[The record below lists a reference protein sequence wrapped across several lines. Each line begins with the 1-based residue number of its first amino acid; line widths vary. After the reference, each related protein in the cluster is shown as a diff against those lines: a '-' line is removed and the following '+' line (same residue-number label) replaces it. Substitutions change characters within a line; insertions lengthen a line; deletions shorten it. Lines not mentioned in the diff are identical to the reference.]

1 MDARA
6 PPAHN
11 PTQGDPDHGT
21 HTHHPDALEKGDG
34 ARSHTPATRPST
46 APAPASIVRRKIVS
60 MVAASGLDYERD
72 ESFFG
77 PARRDTRVA
86 GDLVAAMV
94 GLRPQ
99 LLIDAAE
106 AILRFDRPTL
116 LIWGRIPR
124 VAAARAGSR

>member
-1 MDARA
+1 
-6 PPAHN
+6 
-11 PTQGDPDHGT
+11 
-21 HTHHPDALEKGDG
+21 
-34 ARSHTPATRPST
+34 
-46 APAPASIVRRKIVS
+46 
-60 MVAASGLDYERD
+60 MVAASGLDHERD

-116 LIWGRIPR
+116 LIWGDSCDFFPITDPQRLASEFPNATF
-124 VAAARAGSR
+124 VSVPAAKTWVPIDNPAAVTDAIVTFVPTPVP